1 MPRNDDGEMELVLGN
16 RQLLSVL
23 FILVVLLGV
32 FFTMGYVVGRN
43 NPSDEKLRLAMAKQQ
58 VDVAG
63 KLPPVTVDP
72 TSGAVSPKP
81 SPSVVETPPA
91 SRPVTVEPT
100 RKEPEKKEPE
110 RKEEARKQEEPKK
123 EEPKKEIAK
132 KEPEKKKEEAKKN
145 EPPPSA
151 PVEAAG
157 STFQAAPAPG
167 QYLQVA
173 AIDRPGA
180 TGMAEAYRK
189 QGFPAIITPSS
200 SPTLFRVVIGPLKD
214 SDAVADA
221 KMRLKKIGVDGAILR
236 KF

>member
-43 NPSDEKLRLAMAKQQ
+43 NPSDEKLRVAMAKQQ

-91 SRPVTVEPT
+91 SQPVTVEPT

-123 EEPKKEIAK
+123 EEPKKETAK
-132 KEPEKKKEEAKKN
+132 KEPEKK
-145 EPPPSA
+145 PPPSA
-151 PVEAAG
+151 LVEVVG

>member
-1 MPRNDDGEMELVLGN
+1 MPRNEDGEMELVLGN
-16 RQLLSVL
+16 KQLLSVL

-43 NPSDEKLRLAMAKQQ
+43 NPSDEKLRMAVAKNL
-58 VDVAG
+58 VAVAG

-72 TSGAVSPKP
+72 TSGAVSTKP
-81 SPSVVETPPA
+81 SPAAVETPAPA
-91 SRPVTVEPT
+91 QPVTVEPT
-100 RKEPEKKEPE
+100 KKEPEKKEDA
-110 RKEEARKQEEPKK
+110 KKQAELKK
-123 EEPKKEIAK
+123 EAAK
-132 KEPEKKKEEAKKN
+132 KEAEKKKEEAKKN
-145 EPPPSA
+145 EPTPA
-151 PVEAAG
+151 TPVVVAG
-157 STFQAAPAPG
+157 GMFQATPGPG

-189 QGFPAIITPSS
+189 QGFPSLITPSS
-200 SPTLFRVVIGPLKD
+200 SPTLFRVVIGPFKN
-214 SDAVADA
+214 SEAVADA

>member
-16 RQLLSVL
+16 KQLLSVL

-43 NPSDEKLRLAMAKQQ
+43 NPSDEKLRVALAKQQ

-72 TSGAVSPKP
+72 TSGAVTPKP
-81 SPSVVETPPA
+81 SPTVVETPAPK
-91 SRPVTVEPT
+91 SPVTVEPT
-100 RKEPEKKEPE
+100 KKEPEKKAAE
-110 RKEEARKQEEPKK
+110 KKEEPKK
-123 EEPKKEIAK
+123 EEPKKEVAK
-132 KEPEKKKEEAKKN
+132 KEPEKKKEEAKKK
-145 EPPPSA
+145 EPTPPTPPPSA
-151 PVEAAG
+151 PVEVAG
-157 STFQAAPAPG
+157 GMFQATPAPG

-189 QGFPAIITPSS
+189 QGFPALITPSS
-200 SPTLFRVVIGPLKD
+200 SPTLFRVVIGPLKN

>member
-16 RQLLSVL
+16 KQLLSVL

-32 FFTMGYVVGRN
+32 FFTMGYIVGRN
-43 NPSDEKLRLAMAKQQ
+43 NPSDNTVRLAAAKQQ
-58 VDVAG
+58 MAAAG

-72 TSGAVSPKP
+72 TSGTVVPKP
-81 SPSVVETPPA
+81 APSSAENPVKTE
-91 SRPVTVEPT
+91 PVTVEPT
-100 RKEPEKKEPE
+100 RKEEPKKEAAKQ
-110 RKEEARKQEEPKK
+110 KEEPRK
-123 EEPKKEIAK
+123 EEPKKEVAK
-132 KEPEKKKEEAKKN
+132 KEAEKKKET
-145 EPPPSA
+145 PPVVTP
-151 PVEAAG
+151 PVAVSGGLFAQ
-157 STFQAAPAPG
+157 TPAPG

-180 TGMAEAYRK
+180 SGMAEAYRK
-189 QGFPAIITPSS
+189 QGFPALITPSS

>member
-1 MPRNDDGEMELVLGN
+1 MPRNEDGEMELVLGN
-16 RQLLSVL
+16 KQLLSVL

-32 FFTMGYVVGRN
+32 FFTMGYIVGRN
-43 NPSDEKLRLAMAKQQ
+43 NPSEEKVRLAAAKQQ
-58 VDVAG
+58 VASAG
-63 KLPPVTVDP
+63 KLPPVAIDP
-72 TSGAVSPKP
+72 TSGSVAPKP
-81 SPSVVETPPA
+81 NPAPIETPPA
-91 SRPVTVEPT
+91 NGPVTVDPA

-110 RKEEARKQEEPKK
+110 
-123 EEPKKEIAK
+123 K
-132 KEPEKKKEEAKKN
+132 KEPEKKEPEKKAESKKEEKKKETRKEAEKKAEPAK
-145 EPPPSA
+145 

-157 STFQAAPAPG
+157 LYQQAPSSG

-214 SDAVADA
+214 SDTVAET
-221 KMRLKKIGVDGAILR
+221 KMKLKKIGVEGAILR